1 MYITIKNYFS
11 KEPSLRVVVCMIISM
26 DIFLL
31 SILKNVRK
39 AINISIWYNNLEEFN
54 FGEIRMKTWMK
65 LVFLSLIAVVLV
77 ACEGL
82 HIKSK
87 GIKMTEE
94 LKTDSV
100 WIDVHHGEKVTL
112 NPYDA
117 VTAVYHFD
125 GKGNVVA
132 YLGLDIDLGEFSGKN
147 DKQILEIAKKAHER
161 NFYRQKQQL
170 RERMEVQL
178 ESMKKE
184 GIQLSWDAKNSTDVR
199 EKLKRLDETIKDVQ
213 KQFDAVVASN
223 YKEPKARVVNYT
235 FGTYDRDEYS
245 KNQMQMVLTFAV
257 QQLAKD
263 SMSYQVEKTQKILR
277 EGFFSKSA
285 EEVKDSYYVGLTEA
299 DSEND
304 VPGDY
309 HDFMISVRKGHSGID
324 LK

>member
-1 MYITIKNYFS
+1 MIKLTKRANRMYITIKNYFS

-82 HIKSK
+82 HIKIK

-117 VTAVYHFD
+117 VTAVYHFEIEYIWKNETKD
-125 GKGNVVA
+125 FK
-132 YLGLDIDLGEFSGKN
+132 LLISGS
-147 DKQILEIAKKAHER
+147 DKRFEYFKVFVSDKSPI
-161 NFYRQKQQL
+161 F
-170 RERMEVQL
+170 
-178 ESMKKE
+178 
-184 GIQLSWDAKNSTDVR
+184 
-199 EKLKRLDETIKDVQ
+199 
-213 KQFDAVVASN
+213 
-223 YKEPKARVVNYT
+223 
-235 FGTYDRDEYS
+235 RDF
-245 KNQMQMVLTFAV
+245 L
-257 QQLAKD
+257 
-263 SMSYQVEKTQKILR
+263 
-277 EGFFSKSA
+277 
-285 EEVKDSYYVGLTEA
+285 YY
-299 DSEND
+299 
-304 VPGDY
+304 
-309 HDFMISVRKGHSGID
+309 
-324 LK
+324 

>member
-1 MYITIKNYFS
+1 MYDYFNGYFS
-11 KEPSLRVVVCMIISM
+11 SKYI
-26 DIFLL
+26 
-31 SILKNVRK
+31 KNVRK

-82 HIKSK
+82 HIKIK

-147 DKQILEIAKKAHER
+147 DKQIPRNCKKAHER
-161 NFYRQKQQL
+161 NFIAKTTAQ
-170 RERMEVQL
+170 ERMEVQL

-184 GIQLSWDAKNSTDVR
+184 GIQLSWDAKN
-199 EKLKRLDETIKDVQ
+199 
-213 KQFDAVVASN
+213 
-223 YKEPKARVVNYT
+223 P
-235 FGTYDRDEYS
+235 
-245 KNQMQMVLTFAV
+245 LT
-257 QQLAKD
+257 
-263 SMSYQVEKTQKILR
+263 
-277 EGFFSKSA
+277 
-285 EEVKDSYYVGLTEA
+285 
-299 DSEND
+299 
-304 VPGDY
+304 
-309 HDFMISVRKGHSGID
+309 
-324 LK
+324 